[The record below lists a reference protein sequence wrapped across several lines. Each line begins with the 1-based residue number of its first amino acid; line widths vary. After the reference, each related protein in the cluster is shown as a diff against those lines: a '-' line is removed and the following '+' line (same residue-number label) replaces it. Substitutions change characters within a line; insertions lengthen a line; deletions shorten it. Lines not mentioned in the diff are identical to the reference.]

1 MKNRRKI
8 WESILYASVF
18 YIAMMGSPGASIL
31 PDITGEK
38 LKN

>member
-8 WESILYASVF
+8 LESILYASVF
-18 YIAMMGSPGASIL
+18 YIAVMGSPGASLLFYIS
-31 PDITGEK
+31 GEK

>member
-18 YIAMMGSPGASIL
+18 YIEMIGSPGATIIA
-31 PDITGEK
+31 DIPGEK